1 MSCSIGRL
9 TNLKLEPT
17 MNTRLL
23 VSEPSED
30 LLLENAKAL
39 IPLLKQKG
47 ASHDVNKRISTEVG
61 TALRQAGFFR
71 ICQSKENGGFGMRP
85 STLWRVAREIGR
97 GDSATTWILSLAG
110 LHPWMA
116 GMFSLRAQDEVF
128 GGGKDAIVI
137 ALTGNVG
144 RGVSA
149 RLDGEHYV
157 LSGKWTYAS
166 GIDIADW
173 AATLVEVPIANGQTE
188 MRLLL
193 VPQSSF
199 RIDHDSW
206 NVFGMQGTGSKD
218 VYLQEERVPSYRSL
232 LWTDIQ
238 KLQFPG
244 IERNRGPMYRIPH
257 TSLFVMSVAA
267 AITSVA
273 AGMLDIYIDT
283 IKKRIPA
290 GLKAPQIE
298 DRFSLAELGKAASY
312 IDMAFNQLMH
322 DVDEMWDQAV
332 ADVPFTIEQRARYRT
347 NGSTICDTTLNACDA
362 LVRNLGGSL
371 LPTGPIERYFRDL
384 HSMASHFLMQA
395 NPSAELLG
403 LSLLD
408 LPLPANARI

>member
-1 MSCSIGRL
+1 
-9 TNLKLEPT
+9 
-17 MNTRLL
+17 MNTRLATT
-23 VSEPSED
+23 EPSLE
-30 LLLENAKAL
+30 LLLERAQRL
-39 IPLLKQKG
+39 IPTLKNAG
-47 ASHDVNKRISTEVG
+47 PSHDSNKRISSEVG
-61 TALRQAGFFR
+61 LALREAGFFK

-97 GDSATTWILSLAG
+97 GDSATAWIFSLAG
-110 LHPWMA
+110 LHPWLA
-116 GMFSLRAQDEVF
+116 GMFKPQAQDDVF
-128 GGGKDAIVI
+128 PEGKEAVVI

-149 RLDGEHYV
+149 RKDGDHYV

-173 AATLVEVPIANGQTE
+173 AATLVEVPLENGSSE

-199 RIDHDSW
+199 RIDHESW
-206 NVFGMQGTGSKD
+206 NVFGMKGTGSKD
-218 VYLQEERVPSYRSL
+218 VYLTDERVPSYRSL
-232 LWTDIQ
+232 LWSDIQ
-238 KLQFPG
+238 QLKIPG
-244 IERNRGPMYRIPH
+244 VERNKGPMYRIPH

-267 AITSVA
+267 AITSAA
-273 AGMLDIYIDT
+273 AGLLDVYIET

-290 GLKAPQIE
+290 GLKSPQVE
-298 DRFSLAELGKAASY
+298 DRFSLAELGKAASQ

-332 ADVPFTIEQRARYRT
+332 AGVPFTIEQRARYRI
-347 NGSTICDTTLNACDA
+347 NGATICDTTLNACDA

-371 LPTGPIERYFRDL
+371 LPNGPIERYFRDL

-395 NPSAELLG
+395 NPSGELLG
-403 LSLLD
+403 LALLG
-408 LPLPANARI
+408 LPLPSNARI